1 MTNNEWGKSKLRAR
15 ERINISPARPIV
27 NDPKFQVPTD
37 WNKKVGLIGG
47 KMCTM
52 NVVFA
57 KNFYLAGETA
67 YMMVNIDNSRCSD
80 ACSLNV
86 AQISKV
92 QMYQSW
98 RKYYVKR
105 THKKE
110 TFFLCGPGEQKQL
123 ILSFQIA
130 AKRRDP
136 VGTNFFKHPEAYHHV
151 NTLVP
156 ESIHAQTFSCLNYFE
171 LYLSHEGTVFSND
184 STKKYYFQLIQ
195 PSLVPGVV
203 EPPPPLFL
211 DTNGN
216 PLQMENPV
224 IEAPQGEIVQ
234 GVAMDVGDDAK
245 GKKNKNDPD
254 AEEEPTVGPATG
266 AAAQQ

>member
-1 MTNNEWGKSKLRAR
+1 MT
-15 ERINISPARPIV
+15 
-27 NDPKFQVPTD
+27 
-37 WNKKVGLIGG
+37 KVSI
-47 KMCTM
+47 
-52 NVVFA
+52 
-57 KNFYLAGETA
+57 
-67 YMMVNIDNSRCSD
+67 
-80 ACSLNV
+80 
-86 AQISKV
+86 
-92 QMYQSW
+92 YQNW
-98 RKYYVKR
+98 RKYYNKY

-136 VGTNFFKHPEAYHHV
+136 VGTNFFKHPEHYHQL

-156 ESIHAQTFSCLNYFE
+156 ESMNAQTFSMVNYLS
-171 LYLSHEGTVFSND
+171 LYLTHENTTFSND

-216 PLQMENPV
+216 PLNMENPV
-224 IEAPQGEIVQ
+224 IEAPQGEVVQ
-234 GVAMDVGDDAK
+234 GVAMDGGEDGKEAK
-245 GKKNKNDPD
+245 TKADPD
-254 AEEEPTVGPATG
+254 AEPEVGPPTG
-266 AAAQQ
+266 AAAAAQ